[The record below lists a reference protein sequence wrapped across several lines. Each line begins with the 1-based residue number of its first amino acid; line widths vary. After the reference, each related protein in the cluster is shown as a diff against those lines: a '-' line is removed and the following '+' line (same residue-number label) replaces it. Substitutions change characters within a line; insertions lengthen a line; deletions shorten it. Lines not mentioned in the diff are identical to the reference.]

1 MRHLNLDDL
10 LALQDG
16 EELAEAQAHLIDCPT
31 CAGELQE
38 LKHRQRLLRN
48 LRPLRPARDA
58 WPQIRARIAAGQR
71 RRKAALIAGAAA
83 LIILVLA
90 PLFGTRSSR
99 PVSQPEQVSELIK
112 QSQGWEEKLRSV
124 PEPEMLDFQS
134 AEAIV
139 ELEDQIALVDQ
150 WIGDFSGVAEH
161 RDELPLLW
169 QTRIELLQTLVN
181 MRNPTMA
188 FAFLEGPVK

>member
-16 EELAEAQAHLIDCPT
+16 ENLAEADAHLIDCPS
-31 CAGELQE
+31 CAGELRE
-38 LKHRQRLLRN
+38 LKHRQRLLRD

-58 WPQIRARIAAGQR
+58 WPRIRAGIAARQR
-71 RRKAALIAGAAA
+71 KRKTALIAGAAA
-83 LIILVLA
+83 LILLVLA
-90 PLFGTRSSR
+90 PLFGTRSPP
-99 PVSQPEQVSELIK
+99 PVIHPEQVSELIK

-124 PEPEMLDFQS
+124 PEPEMLNIQS
-134 AEAIV
+134 AEAMV

-150 WIGDFSGVAEH
+150 WIGDFSGVADD
-161 RDELPLLW
+161 RGELTVLW

-188 FAFLEGPVK
+188 FASWEGPEK

>member
-1 MRHLNLDDL
+1 MRHLNLDEL
-10 LALQDG
+10 LALHDG
-16 EELAEAQAHLIDCPT
+16 EDLAEADAHLIDCRS
-31 CAGELQE
+31 CARELQE

-58 WPQIRARIAAGQR
+58 WPQIRAGIAARQR
-71 RRKAALIAGAAA
+71 KRKAALIAGAAA
-83 LIILVLA
+83 LLLLVLA
-90 PLFGTRSSR
+90 PWFDTRSPP
-99 PVSQPEQVSELIK
+99 PVIHPEQVSELIK

-134 AEAIV
+134 AEAMV

-150 WIGDFSGVAEH
+150 WIGDFSGVDD
-161 RDELPLLW
+161 RGELAVLW

-181 MRNPTMA
+181 MRNPIMA
-188 FAFLEGPVK
+188 FASWEGPKK